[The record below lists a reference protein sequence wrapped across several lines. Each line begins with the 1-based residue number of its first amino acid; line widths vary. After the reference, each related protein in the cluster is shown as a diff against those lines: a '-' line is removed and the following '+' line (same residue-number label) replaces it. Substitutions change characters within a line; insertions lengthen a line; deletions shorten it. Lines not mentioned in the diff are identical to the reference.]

1 MRLVRG
7 RPCDCDRS
15 GKGGHHKYGCPQN
28 FYRAACTNKLK
39 ERADWLQ
46 GRLLSELKR
55 AVLRPEVIDYALQ
68 EFDRQLT
75 ASMADLSS
83 HGGRML
89 QRREQIQQELRRL
102 VETAAS
108 RGHSAKLVEAIN
120 AREQE
125 LADIK
130 RRLFSAQPESVTAH
144 VSRIRHFV
152 TER

>member
-15 GKGGHHKYGCPQN
+15 GKGGHRKYGCPQN

-75 ASMADLSS
+75 AS
-83 HGGRML
+83 
-89 QRREQIQQELRRL
+89 REQIQQELRRL

-130 RRLFSAQPESVTAH
+130 RRLF
-144 VSRIRHFV
+144 
-152 TER
+152 